1 MPPRPWRVAVII
13 AAVATLALAAQ
24 QAPVFRGG
32 VSVVPITVSVVDRK
46 GHSVPGLRAEDFRI
60 FEGDRPREIVAFHPQ
75 VLEPGAALPPQVGV
89 TAGERD
95 RLVPVTRRYFVII
108 VGFGDIDKPIN
119 AFQGMIDFVRRGLL
133 PQDAVSVM
141 LFHRATA
148 FTTDHEAIATV
159 LERYRKERPRLWTAI
174 REASR
179 KLRDGGGFITFP
191 PRHTL
196 QYALGLP
203 LLGRPPLPKELMAD
217 IDRSLFGGVLPLT
230 SLRDGGNLLAGM
242 DQAAPTG
249 ERRWIRQPV
258 FRDLMAELD
267 RIGIGLTDAFMESE
281 TLKVF
286 SAIEAL
292 RHADGNRQI
301 TYIGGGSIARDGDLA
316 RLFGTRANDARVVFN
331 YIFTQGASLVG
342 RPAASSRPSLPRAGT
357 TGCLPCRDLV
367 EVTGGS
373 YTSLDYAEVALD
385 RIEAR
390 SRSTYLIG
398 YTPLN
403 SALDGTYRKV
413 RVELTRPGLTAHYRQ
428 GYFATAEPAP
438 LELRDIATA
447 SRQSALSVSGDD
459 ATDLRVTVG
468 ARVPAAIKYAAQVP
482 VDISL
487 DISNVD
493 LDLKDGLYT
502 GQLEVVV
509 FCGDAREKV
518 VGESRVRWNVR
529 ADAAT
534 HAEWLKAGLKR
545 TLQVPVTAAPTFV
558 KVVVYDPGSDRAGS
572 ASTRIK

>member
-1 MPPRPWRVAVII
+1 MTPGPWRVAVII
-13 AAVATLALAAQ
+13 AVVATLALSAQQ
-24 QAPVFRGG
+24 QAPVFRSG
-32 VSVVPITVSVVDRK
+32 VSVVPVTVSVVDRK
-46 GHSVPGLRAEDFRI
+46 GNSVEGLQAKDFRI
-60 FEGDRPREIVAFHPQ
+60 FEGDRPREIVAFYPQ
-75 VLEPGAALPPQVGV
+75 ALEPGVATPPQVTV
-89 TAGERD
+89 TSGERD
-95 RLVPVTRRYFVII
+95 RLVPATRRYFVII
-108 VGFGDIDKPIN
+108 VGLGDIDKPIN
-119 AFQGMIDFVRRGLL
+119 AFQGTIDFVRNGLL

-141 LFHRATA
+141 LFHRATD
-148 FTTDHEAIATV
+148 FTTDHEAVATV
-159 LERYRKERPRLWTAI
+159 LERYRKELPRLWTAV

-179 KLRDGGGFITFP
+179 KYRTGIPITFP
-191 PRHTL
+191 PRQSL

-203 LLGRPPLPKELMAD
+203 VLGRPPLPKELMED

-230 SLRDGGNLLAGM
+230 SLRDGGNLLTGI

-258 FRDLMAELD
+258 FRNLMSELD
-267 RIGIGLTDAFMESE
+267 RIGISLTDAFLESE
-281 TLKVF
+281 TLKFF

-301 TYIGGGSIARDGDLA
+301 TYIGGGHVARNGDLA
-316 RLFGTRANDARVVFN
+316 RMFGARANDARVVFN
-331 YIFTQGASLVG
+331 YIFTQGASLIG

-367 EVTGGS
+367 ELTGGS
-373 YTSLDYAEVALD
+373 YTTLDYAKVALD
-385 RIEAR
+385 RIETR
-390 SRSTYLIG
+390 SRATYLIG

-413 RVELTRPGLTAHYRQ
+413 RIELTRPGLTAHYRQ

-438 LELRDIATA
+438 VELRDLATA
-447 SRQSALSVSGDD
+447 SGQGALSVSGDD

-468 ARVPAAIKYAAQVP
+468 ARVPAAITYPAQLP

-493 LDLKDGLYT
+493 LDLKDGLYI

-509 FCGDAREKV
+509 YCGDAREKV

-545 TLQVPVTAAPTFV
+545 TIQVPVTAAPTFV

-572 ASTRIK
+572 ATTRIK

>member
-1 MPPRPWRVAVII
+1 MTPGAWRVAVII
-13 AAVATLALAAQ
+13 AVVATLAVSAQQ
-24 QAPVFRGG
+24 QAPVFRSS

-46 GHSVPGLRAEDFRI
+46 GNSVEGLQAEDFKI
-60 FEGDRPREIVAFHPQ
+60 FEGDRQREIVAFYPQ
-75 VLEPGAALPPQVGV
+75 VLEPGAASPPQVTV
-89 TAGERD
+89 TSGERD
-95 RLVPVTRRYFVII
+95 RLVPATRRYFVII

-119 AFQGMIDFVRRGLL
+119 AFQGTIDFVRNGLL

-141 LFHRATA
+141 LFHRATD
-148 FTTDHEAIATV
+148 FTTDHEAVATV
-159 LERYRKERPRLWTAI
+159 LERYRKERQRLGSAI

-179 KLRDGGGFITFP
+179 KLRVGGMIQFP
-191 PRHTL
+191 PRQTL

-267 RIGIGLTDAFMESE
+267 RIGISLTDAFMESE

-292 RHADGNRQI
+292 RYADGNRQI
-301 TYIGGGSIARDGDLA
+301 TYIGSGSVVRDGDLA
-316 RLFGTRANDARVVFN
+316 RLFGARANDARVVFN
-331 YIFTQGASLVG
+331 YIFTRGASLMG
-342 RPAASSRPSLPRAGT
+342 RPAASTRPSLPRAGI

-373 YTSLDYAEVALD
+373 YTSLDYAKVALD
-385 RIEAR
+385 RIATR

-403 SALDGTYRKV
+403 SALDGTYRKI

-447 SRQSALSVSGDD
+447 SRRGALSVSGDD

-468 ARVPAAIKYAAQVP
+468 ARVPAALTYPAQLP

-493 LDLKDGLYT
+493 LDLVDGFYT
-502 GQLEVVV
+502 GHLEVVAY
-509 FCGDAREKV
+509 FGDAREKV

-534 HAEWLKAGLKR
+534 HAEWLTAGLKR